1 MLENVLEKINF
12 NSYIEFV
19 KKVRRE
25 LHQYPELGFELEKT
39 IEIVKK
45 YLDEIGVEYLE
56 KIGKSGIVA
65 EIKGETSTNIT
76 IAIRADMDALPIKEN
91 NQIEYKSKI
100 EGNMHACG
108 HDAHT
113 AILIGI
119 IKVLK
124 DISKLPCN
132 VRFIFQ
138 PAEETTGG
146 AKPMIEDG
154 VLKNVDCIFG
164 LHVDPTLSCG
174 KIGINYGAR
183 NASSTDIVIEVEG
196 KSCHGAYPS
205 EGVDAILVMANI
217 LCSLQSIIS
226 RNIDSRESLVVSI
239 GKINGGTK
247 ENIVAQN
254 SICSGTIRSLSKKTL
269 ERGKLRI
276 KELVENIAKAYGG
289 IGKVKFKDSY
299 IALINHDDYV
309 ELVKENGELLLGKE
323 NIIIKKEAEM
333 GVEDF
338 AYFVEKIP
346 GVFFDLGVKNE
357 KKGIT
362 YPLHN
367 NNFNI
372 DEDAL
377 IIGVKLG
384 VLNIFRAYE
393 RFKKEGKK

>member
-1 MLENVLEKINF
+1 MLEKILEKIDF
-12 NSYIEFV
+12 NSYIGFV

-39 IEIVKK
+39 TEIVKK

-56 KIGKSGIVA
+56 KIGKTGIVA
-65 EIKGETSTNIT
+65 EIKGETPINIT

-124 DISKLPCN
+124 NISKLPCN

-174 KIGINYGAR
+174 KIGINYGTR

-217 LCSLQSIIS
+217 LCSLQSVIS

-269 ERGKLRI
+269 ERGKSRI
-276 KELVENIAKAYGG
+276 KELVENTAKAYGG
-289 IGKVKFKDSY
+289 IGKVRFKDSY
-299 IALINHDDYV
+299 IALINHNDYV
-309 ELVKENGELLLGKE
+309 DLVKENGELLLGKE
-323 NIIIKKEAEM
+323 NIIIKKEADM

-357 KKGIT
+357 EKGIIQ
-362 YPLHN
+362 PLHN
-367 NNFNI
+367 DKFNI
-372 DEDAL
+372 DEDSL
-377 IIGVKLG
+377 IIGIKMG
-384 VLNIFRAYE
+384 ILNIFKAYDKI
-393 RFKKEGKK
+393 KKEG

>member
-1 MLENVLEKINF
+1 MIEEILKEIEFKD
-12 NSYIEFV
+12 YIEFIR
-19 KKVRRE
+19 KVRRE

-39 IEIVKK
+39 TKIIKK
-45 YLDEIGVEYLE
+45 YLDEIGVNYLE
-56 KIGKSGIVA
+56 KIGEIGIVT
-65 EIKGETSTNIT
+65 ELFGKDSDFTV
-76 IAIRADMDALPIKEN
+76 AIRADMDALPIKEN
-91 NQIEYKSKI
+91 NKIEYKSKI

-108 HDAHT
+108 HDVHT
-113 AILIGI
+113 AILIGL

-124 DISKLPCN
+124 DMKKLPCN
-132 VRFIFQ
+132 IRFIFQ

-164 LHVDPTLSCG
+164 LHVDSTLNCG
-174 KIGINYGAR
+174 EIGLNYGAR
-183 NASSTDIVIEVEG
+183 NASSTDIIIKVEG
-196 KSCHGAYPS
+196 KSCHGAYPAD
-205 EGVDAILVMANI
+205 GIDAILIMANI
-217 LCSLQSIIS
+217 LCSLQSVIS
-226 RNIDSRESLVVSI
+226 RNIDSRESLVISI
-239 GKINGGTK
+239 GKISGGTK

-254 SICSGTIRSLSKKTL
+254 SICSGTIRSLSKETL
-269 ERGKLRI
+269 EKGKKRI

-289 IGKVKFKDSY
+289 TGEVIFKDSY
-299 IALINHDDYV
+299 IALVNHNEYV
-309 ELVKENGELLLGKE
+309 DLVKINGELLLGDK
-323 NIIIKKEAEM
+323 NVILKKEADM

-338 AYFVEKIP
+338 AYFVEKVP